1 MWQIISANSNYKN
14 AEKQILRLYSQIK
27 AEELSADIEAFLEY
41 LVEIGAIILKTDEK
55 NPCEACPG
63 GSEQKWKT
71 PACANKLCGYRPF
84 VPPETELFW
93 EKGNKCYL

>member
-55 NPCEACPG
+55 IPVRPVREGQNR
-63 GSEQKWKT
+63 SEKHR
-71 PACANKLCGYRPF
+71 CAPISSVDIGLLS
-84 VPPETELFW
+84 PPETELF
-93 EKGNKCYL
+93 

>member
-41 LVEIGAIILKTDEK
+41 LVEIGAIIKTDEK

-63 GSEQKWKT
+63 GSEQK
-71 PACANKLCGYRPF
+71 
-84 VPPETELFW
+84 
-93 EKGNKCYL
+93 